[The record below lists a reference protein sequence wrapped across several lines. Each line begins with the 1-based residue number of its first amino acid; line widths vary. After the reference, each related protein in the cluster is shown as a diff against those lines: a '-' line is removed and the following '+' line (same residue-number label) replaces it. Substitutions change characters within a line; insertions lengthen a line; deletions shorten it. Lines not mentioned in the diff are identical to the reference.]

1 MEKVSNAG
9 TVYKESK
16 YYYWEATAGNVIFRL
31 YIFRLC
37 ADIANGLETSL
48 GPHRTPTHFLRAFI
62 AKRKSFLVVT
72 FRHIGFWIN
81 IVKSTTLRCFFVLEY
96 QGQIQIDHFH

>member
-31 YIFRLC
+31 
-37 ADIANGLETSL
+37 
-48 GPHRTPTHFLRAFI
+48 H
-62 AKRKSFLVVT
+62 
-72 FRHIGFWIN
+72 
-81 IVKSTTLRCFFVLEY
+81 
-96 QGQIQIDHFH
+96 